1 METERKVGQGM
12 NRRHWLASLGA
23 VGMLPTFGLAA
34 ALTDTAA
41 TSSVLLGASW
51 RGPNAG
57 DTHFAG
63 VLAADWERKTLQI
76 RYAVPLPTRPHGLL
90 AEADGSLL
98 VTGVRPGA
106 WLLRCDDRGQV
117 AQRISLTDETPSVRL
132 SGHADGLRDGKLI
145 YTTETDYKSG
155 RGRIGVRDRQS
166 LRKLDEW
173 DSHGVE
179 PHQLVLD
186 PDGHLLVA
194 NGGVLRTLADQKVD
208 LHRMD
213 SSLVRL
219 DGHNGR
225 LLRQWKLDDRR
236 LSLRHLAWSHSFTQ
250 DKTYLGI
257 AMQAEHDE
265 PAQRAQAPIL
275 AVLDGDTLTVPTT
288 QSDGFG
294 YAGDITGAYNG
305 GFVLS
310 SNKAGVAQVWLQDK
324 PTALAPIVKLQEAYA
339 LASWNGPTPGGGV
352 LMATAAGLVRWH
364 PTAPPVVLPW
374 PQPMALDNHWV
385 QMGAA

>member
-34 ALTDTAA
+34 ALPDTA
-41 TSSVLLGASW
+41 TPSVLIGASW
-51 RGPNAG
+51 RGPNA
-57 DTHFAG
+57 DDAHFAG
-63 VLAADWERKTLQI
+63 VLAANWEQKTLQI
-76 RYAVPLPTRPHGLL
+76 RHAVPLPTRPHGLL

-98 VTGVRPGA
+98 VTGVRPGT
-106 WLLRCDDRGQV
+106 WLLRCDDRGRV
-117 AQRISLTDETPSVRL
+117 AQHTTLANEASTVRL
-132 SGHADGLRDGKLI
+132 SGHADGLRDGQVI

-186 PDGHLLVA
+186 QDGNLLVA
-194 NGGVLRTLADQKVD
+194 NGGVPRTLSDQKYD

-213 SSLVRL
+213 ASLVRL
-219 DGHNGR
+219 DGQNGH

-250 DKTYLGI
+250 DKTYLGV
-257 AMQAEHDE
+257 AMQAEHDD
-265 PAQRAQAPIL
+265 PAQRAQAPVL
-275 AVLDGDTLTVPTT
+275 AVLDGDQLQVPTPKG
-288 QSDGFG
+288 DGYG
-294 YAGDITGAYNG
+294 YAGDIAAAYNG
-305 GFVLS
+305 GFFLS
-310 SNKAGVAQVWLQDK
+310 SNKAGVAQVWLQDR
-324 PTALAPIVKLQEAYA
+324 PTELSPVVKLKEAYA
-339 LASWNGPTPGGGV
+339 LASWNGPNPGGGV
-352 LMATAAGLVRWH
+352 LVATAAGLVRWH

-385 QMGAA
+385 LMGAA